1 MLTLDTSCQ
10 KSNYQF
16 LSENVIYFSYIS
28 GVPVVSTPEIDSR
41 NQTFSGDKFR
51 IDLIP
56 YIVDHRNCKI
66 GKFSIQILL
75 KFSDQSDVSLR
86 III

>member
-1 MLTLDTSCQ
+1 MHEPNLPIYGIEKLL
-10 KSNYQF
+10 KSLKIRFEYHKF
-16 LSENVIYFSYIS
+16 FMIS
-28 GVPVVSTPEIDSR
+28 RVHIDSR

-51 IDLIP
+51 IDLMP